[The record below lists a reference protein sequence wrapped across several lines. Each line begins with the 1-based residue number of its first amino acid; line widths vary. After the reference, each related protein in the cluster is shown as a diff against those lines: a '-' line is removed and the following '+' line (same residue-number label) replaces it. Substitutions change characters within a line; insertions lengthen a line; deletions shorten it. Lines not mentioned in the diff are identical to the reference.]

1 MDGKSIRN
9 KLMIGMQGSMILLI
23 IWQIFILKLLERGSI
38 NTFVAIL
45 CIVGVFVFVM
55 GGLTIQIRFFLGKIL
70 SVFSGTV
77 NEEDKIADEKARKLA
92 ERKDE
97 LGEMARTMQ
106 NTFSSVGRIVGGIK
120 EVSRQLGDVSASLAE
135 IYANMSVA
143 VEQADNEVQSITKN
157 TSLQAAQILDTKEKI
172 DEISESIEI
181 IAENVALLEQSSKI
195 MRSCDED
202 AEHIME
208 ELVEISQKSSEAM
221 KDVKRQTELTNQ
233 SAQKIRSA
241 TEMIAGISNKTNL
254 LALNA
259 SIEAARAGEH
269 GKGFAVVA
277 EEIRVLADQSKK
289 STEEIGEIVDRLL
302 KNAEVSVEITE
313 EVSEAFLKQNA
324 KIQDAEAI
332 FSSLNKEV
340 GKVGSFITEI
350 SEEIQE
356 LREHKNIIE
365 MSANELSVEANQNV
379 ESTEIASE
387 NMKKLRQVIEEC
399 DEVTTDVV
407 NISKE
412 QVGYMKELE
421 NAFVM
426 K

>member
-365 MSANELSVEANQNV
+365 MSANELSIEANQNV